1 MKPSEISVQSTVW
14 VKIATRSNIILVDN
28 AKYPIGFKKVKKK
41 DTSVTFKSEIAQIIG
56 AKKSYNCTRKINRHS
71 IIHKTGFPTKSNDY
85 DTKSVSIF
93 IPRQN
98 KNPIWYWKAIKVHP
112 NDGMAGTNMN
122 LRGSIK

>member
-56 AKKSYNCTRKINRHS
+56 AKKATIALEKL
-71 IIHKTGFPTKSNDY
+71 TGTPLCIKLVFRLNLTITTQK
-85 DTKSVSIF
+85 VS
-93 IPRQN
+93 Q
-98 KNPIWYWKAIKVHP
+98 Y
-112 NDGMAGTNMN
+112 
-122 LRGSIK
+122 L